1 MKRLPKKGTL
11 VQIEWIDATGY
22 INVEGDIPK
31 PANCSTVG
39 WIHATKKD
47 YVVLASSL
55 YQDNVGDFTVLPRG
69 TIQTVKLLQAKPAP
83 RRP

>member
-1 MKRLPKKGTL
+1 MRLPKKGTL
-11 VQIEWIDATGY
+11 VQVEWIDATGY
-22 INVEGDIPK
+22 INVEGDTPK
-31 PANCSTVG
+31 PSACSTVG

-69 TIQTVKLLQAKPAP
+69 MIQSVKLLRPAP
-83 RRP
+83 HPQK